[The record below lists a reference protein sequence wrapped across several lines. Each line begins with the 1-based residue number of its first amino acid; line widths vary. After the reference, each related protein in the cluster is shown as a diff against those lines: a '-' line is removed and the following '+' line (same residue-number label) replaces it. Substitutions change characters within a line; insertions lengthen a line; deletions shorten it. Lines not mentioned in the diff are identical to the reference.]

1 MKAGWKHHA
10 QGIIYREPP
19 VGWFT
24 QLGLE
29 IGPKKYARDCEFWG
43 ALEPHNQEG

>member
-1 MKAGWKHHA
+1 MLR
-10 QGIIYREPP
+10 GIIYREPP

-29 IGPKKYARDCEFWG
+29 TGPKKYTRDCEF
-43 ALEPHNQEG
+43 